1 MPEPEWLGAIRDE
14 RVRLMSPFSMA
25 GPYTE
30 MMLLGNVATQFAE
43 PLEYDPLEGKITN
56 NAEADSL
63 INRPYRR
70 GWSL

>member
-1 MPEPEWLGAIRDE
+1 MPEPEWLRAIKGE
-14 RVRLMSPFSMA
+14 KVHLMSPFSMA

-30 MMLLGNVATQFAE
+30 FMLLGNVATQFAE
-43 PLEYDPLEGKITN
+43 ELEYDPLAGKIVN

-63 INRPYRR
+63 LRRPYRA

>member
-1 MPEPEWLGAIRDE
+1 M
-14 RVRLMSPFSMA
+14 VTLMSPFSMA

-43 PLEYDPLEGKITN
+43 ELEYDPLEGRIVN
-56 NAEADSL
+56 NAEADAL
-63 INRPYRR
+63 LHRPYRE